1 MNAPNLSQKRKQNPA
16 EREEVPIHFDPL
28 VDADGTEIPTMA
40 MLGGRMQPRGLK
52 AILIDCKVGAVV
64 LWHDDWLAY
73 NVAYNVAYNDSG
85 DDMTA
90 QSTFLSGAWSGQDEA
105 RRHGGCSH
113 QAACLREA

>member
-1 MNAPNLSQKRKQNPA
+1 MSGYVNAPNLSQKRKQNPA

-73 NVAYNVAYNDSG
+73 NVAYNDSG

-90 QSTFLSGAWSGQDEA
+90 RSTFLSGAWSGQDEA

-113 QAACLREA
+113 